1 MNLDEFL
8 KVIRKKEKVG
18 IALPKTAENY
28 LLEVAEDGDSNIS
41 ETIQRIILSNI
52 PGDKLLPPDIQQE
65 IVNVTKNYLCKSDIR
80 DVIFYVGKI
89 KDMSSTSDTFWFLEE
104 ILELK
109 SNSLFEKR
117 NLLQILSYS
126 PNSLENIKQKILEDE
141 QIKKLMQDSIKEN
154 NNKTRKLNL

>member
-65 IVNVTKNYLCKSDIR
+65 IVNVTKTIYANQ
-80 DVIFYVGKI
+80 
-89 KDMSSTSDTFWFLEE
+89 
-104 ILELK
+104 ILEMLYFM
-109 SNSLFEKR
+109 LEK
-117 NLLQILSYS
+117 
-126 PNSLENIKQKILEDE
+126 
-141 QIKKLMQDSIKEN
+141 
-154 NNKTRKLNL
+154 